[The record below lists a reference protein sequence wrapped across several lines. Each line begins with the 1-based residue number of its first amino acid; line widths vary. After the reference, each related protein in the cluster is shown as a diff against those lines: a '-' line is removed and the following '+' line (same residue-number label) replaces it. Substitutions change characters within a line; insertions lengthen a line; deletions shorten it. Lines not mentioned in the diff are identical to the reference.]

1 MKRENRDMAW
11 CYYCRCYTVNGRC
24 PKCNRMY
31 TEPNKNYDF
40 YGKEIK
46 STSSKTSSNSSDEQ
60 LVSGNFA
67 RGFWL
72 GIGICFFAIIIAKK
86 HNRKLL
92 KGAITGTI
100 ISGIFYLHV
109 VSIILLIVF
118 KMLGIEGI

>member
-1 MKRENRDMAW
+1 MAW

-46 STSSKTSSNSSDEQ
+46 SNNNSTNSKGSKSSGERLSSSD
-60 LVSGNFA
+60 FR

-72 GIGICFFAIIIAKK
+72 GIGVCFFSIIIAKK

-100 ISGIFYLHV
+100 ISGIFYIHV
-109 VSIILLIVF
+109 LIILLYFVF
-118 KMLGIEGI
+118 KMLGIEGILY